1 MLENI
6 VINGFR
12 GFSHLELTDFR
23 QFNLFVGKNNHGK
36 TTILESIFLLIGASN
51 PTLPIVT
58 NSNRD
63 LKTIDKNTWGLFFN
77 NLNMDSDIRIEGSVS
92 ELDQKRVLVIKPSTE
107 IDDSTQIAAD
117 NAKITLDS
125 KEGRSFSLPSING
138 LKLEYSLIKSKKR
151 KGERTETI
159 VTHVYASKDG
169 LKYKFDKAYKEH
181 MIGIYLDQNKQDP
194 IANFNEVQIKKLTQD
209 IVKILHLIEPSLKSI
224 SLGAGGLIYCDI
236 GLDKLVPINILGS
249 GIFKIMSILLA
260 IVAYPNG
267 IVMIDEIENGLYH
280 SSQEIL
286 WRAIFEAAKE
296 HNVQIFATTHSIECI
311 KAFSSIYSD
320 HNLEQNNDNIRLFRI
335 EKKNDIYKI
344 VSYNNRI
351 LAASLESGWEVR

>member
-1 MLENI
+1 MLKNI
-6 VINGFR
+6 VIEGFR
-12 GFSHLELTDFR
+12 GFSHLELTDFK
-23 QFNLFVGKNNHGK
+23 QFNLFVGKNNYGK

-63 LKTIDKNTWGLFFN
+63 LKTIDKNTWSLFFN
-77 NLNMDSDIRIEGSVS
+77 NLNMDSNIRITGFVND
-92 ELDQKRVLVIKPSTE
+92 LDQKRELVIKPSTE
-107 IDDSTQIAAD
+107 IDESTQITID
-117 NAKITLDS
+117 NAKMTSDS

-138 LKLEYSLIKSKKR
+138 LMLEYSLIKSKKR
-151 KGERTETI
+151 KGERNETV
-159 VTHVYASKDG
+159 VTHVYASNSG

-181 MIGIYLDQNKQDP
+181 MTGIYLDQNKQDT
-194 IANFNEVQIKKLTQD
+194 IANFNEIQIKKLTQD
-209 IVKILHLIEPSLKSI
+209 IVRILRLIEPSLNSI

-260 IVAYPNG
+260 IIAYPNG
-267 IVMIDEIENGLYH
+267 IVMIDEIENGLYP

-286 WRAIFEAAKE
+286 WHAIFEAAKK

-311 KAFSSIYSD
+311 RAFSSTYSD
-320 HNLEQNNDNIRLFRI
+320 YNLAQNDDNIRLFRI
-335 EKKNDIYKI
+335 ERKNDIYKI
-344 VSYNNRI
+344 VSYNYRI

>member
-1 MLENI
+1 
-6 VINGFR
+6 
-12 GFSHLELTDFR
+12 
-23 QFNLFVGKNNHGK
+23 
-36 TTILESIFLLIGASN
+36 LLIGASN

-63 LKTIDKNTWGLFFN
+63 LKTIDKNTWSLFFN
-77 NLNMDSDIRIEGSVS
+77 NLNMDSNIRIAGFVTD
-92 ELDQKRVLVIKPSTE
+92 LDQKRELVIKPSTE
-107 IDDSTQIAAD
+107 IDDSTQTITD
-117 NAKITLDS
+117 NAKITSDS

-138 LKLEYSLIKSKKR
+138 LMLEYSLIKSKKR
-151 KGERTETI
+151 KGERNEPV
-159 VTHVYASKDG
+159 VTHVYASNSG

-181 MIGIYLDQNKQDP
+181 MIGIYLDQNKQDV
-194 IANFNEVQIKKLTQD
+194 IANFNEIQIKKLTQD
-209 IVKILHLIEPSLKSI
+209 IVKILHLIEPSLNSI

-267 IVMIDEIENGLYH
+267 IVMIDEIENGLYP

-286 WRAIFEAAKE
+286 WQAIFEAAKE
-296 HNVQIFATTHSIECI
+296 HNVQIFATTHSLECI
-311 KAFSSIYSD
+311 NAFSSSYSSSK
-320 HNLEQNNDNIRLFRI
+320 LSKKNDKIRLFRL
-335 EKKNDIYKI
+335 ERNDDDFS
-344 VSYNNRI
+344 VTSYNDKI

>member
-6 VINGFR
+6 VIEGFR
-12 GFSHLELTDFR
+12 GFNHIELKDFK
-23 QFNLFVGKNNHGK
+23 QFNLFVGKNNYGK

-51 PTLPIVT
+51 PALPIVT

-63 LKTIDKNTWGLFFN
+63 LKTIDKNTWSLFFN
-77 NLNMDSDIRIEGSVS
+77 NLNMDSNIRITGFLND
-92 ELDQKRVLVIKPSTE
+92 LDQKRELVIKPSTE
-107 IDDSTQIAAD
+107 IDDPTQTTTD
-117 NAKITLDS
+117 NAKITSDS

-138 LKLEYSLIKSKKR
+138 LMLEYSLIKSKKR
-151 KGERTETI
+151 KGERNETI
-159 VTHVYASKDG
+159 VTHVYASSGG

-181 MIGIYLDQNKQDP
+181 MIGVYLDQNKQDV
-194 IANFNEVQIKKLTQD
+194 IANFNEIQIKKLTQD
-209 IVKILHLIEPSLKSI
+209 IVKILHLIEPSLNSI

-236 GLDKLVPINILGS
+236 GLNKLVPINILGS

-260 IVAYPNG
+260 IIAYPNG
-267 IVMIDEIENGLYH
+267 IVMIDEIENGLYP

-286 WRAIFEAAKE
+286 WQAIFKAAKE

-311 KAFSSIYSD
+311 KAFSSTYSD
-320 HNLEQNNDNIRLFRI
+320 NNLAQNDDNIRLFRI
-335 EKKNDIYKI
+335 EKKNDNYNI
-344 VSYNNRI
+344 VRYNNRI